1 MPQFFQ
7 GFPQMGVKFSTGLC
21 AVTRV
26 QDISGDNCRWRL
38 GENVRSAKSLEMPI
52 LSWIVI
58 AKMGE
63 NKD

>member
-1 MPQFFQ
+1 
-7 GFPQMGVKFSTGLC
+7 MGVKFSTGLC